1 MIYVV
6 SDIHGCYD
14 EFCRLLE
21 KIHFSDEDIMYILG
35 DMVDRGPKP
44 VRLLQDLMGRHNI
57 YPILGNHEYMA
68 FTILKKTNVV
78 VTEENEYTLIK
89 QFGKIERIVE
99 KAGLSFKVP
108 FMESV
113 YTLPKEILLYDLAP
127 SDVITGDKKTMIC
140 DCYVLWQITDALKFS
155 QTLNSSVGNAESRI
169 DTVVYNATKS
179 VISSM
184 TQEQV
189 ISGRSDLLQDAIIG
203 NIGNSM
209 EQYGIAILEVETI
222 KLDLP
227 NDNKE
232 AVYERMI
239 SERDNIA
246 ATHIAQGEAEA
257 QKIVN
262 QTDKEVAIMISEA
275 EKEAE
280 ILRAEGEAEYMR
292 IMSEAYSDP
301 GKADFYAYV
310 RSLDAAKAAL
320 QGEDKTL
327 ILSPESPIAQIFY

>member
-1 MIYVV
+1 MKKGIIAVV
-6 SDIHGCYD
+6 ITIVT
-14 EFCRLLE
+14 FLL
-21 KIHFSDEDIMYILG
+21 IITLG
-35 DMVDRGPKP
+35 SS
-44 VRLLQDLMGRHNI
+44 I
-57 YPILGNHEYMA
+57 
-68 FTILKKTNVV
+68 V
-78 VTEENEYTLIK
+78 VTQENEYTLIK
-89 QFGKIERIVE
+89 QFGKVDRVIDE
-99 KAGLSFKVP
+99 AGLSFKIP
-108 FMESV
+108 FVESV

-140 DCYVLWQITDALKFS
+140 DCYVLWEITDALKFS

-189 ISGRSDLLQDAIIG
+189 ISGRSDQLQDAIIN
-203 NIGNSM
+203 NIGSSM

-246 ATHIAQGEAEA
+246 ATHIAQGQAEA
-257 QKIVN
+257 QKIRN
-262 QTDKEVAIMISEA
+262 QTDKEVAIIISEA

-292 IMSEAYSDP
+292 ILSEAYSDESR
-301 GKADFYAYV
+301 ADFYAYV
-310 RSLDAAKAAL
+310 RSLDAAKEAL

-327 ILSPESPIAQIFY
+327 ILSPESPMAQIFY